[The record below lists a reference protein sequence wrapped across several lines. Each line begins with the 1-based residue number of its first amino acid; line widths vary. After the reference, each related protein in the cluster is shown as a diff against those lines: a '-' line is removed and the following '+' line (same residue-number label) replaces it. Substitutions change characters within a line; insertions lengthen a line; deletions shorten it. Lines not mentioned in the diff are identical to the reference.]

1 MSVYLKSF
9 TFPSALLEK
18 ALMSQPYPSRF
29 RMTCYPSFY
38 PFGILADRGESI
50 NNGPQFDFAPITIFY
65 GNNGSGKSTAI
76 NIISEKL
83 GLLRESEFNKTDFF
97 PEYLQLCRAETWNWN
112 SRNRVITSDDIFNN
126 ILYLRKTNE
135 AIDREHATIMSEI
148 MRIKGARNDPE
159 MNEAIKEEFRLKGLQ
174 DIEKLR
180 HYNEYTKKS
189 ASQLIRERVATN
201 RKTQS
206 NGESSQAFF
215 SERIKRNALY
225 ILDEPE
231 NSLSVQSQM
240 VLYDFLVEATE
251 AYNCQLIIATHS
263 PFLLAL
269 PGAKIYNFDT
279 SPMSCST
286 WQELE
291 SVKSVF
297 NFFQERKELFEEK
310 VE

>member
-1 MSVYLKSF
+1 MSIYLKSF
-9 TFPSALLEK
+9 TFPSAFLENK
-18 ALMSQPYPSRF
+18 TMAESECF
-29 RMTCYPSFY
+29 TMTCYPSFY
-38 PFGILADRGESI
+38 PFGILAYRGKSI
-50 NNGPQFDFAPITIFY
+50 RRNLQLDFAPITIFY

-97 PEYLQLCRAETWNWN
+97 PEYLQLCQAETWNWN
-112 SRNRVITSDDIFNN
+112 SRNRVITSDDIFNY

-148 MRIKGARNDPE
+148 MRIKGARNHPA
-159 MNEAIKEEFRLKGLQ
+159 MNEAIKEEFRLKGLE

-189 ASQLIRERVATN
+189 ASQLIRERVGTN

-263 PFLLAL
+263 PILLAL

-279 SPMSCST
+279 SPMTCST

-297 NFFQERKELFEEK
+297 NFFNERKELFEEFD
-310 VE
+310 E

>member
-1 MSVYLKSF
+1 MSIYLKSF
-9 TFPSALLEK
+9 TFPSALLENEIMAK
-18 ALMSQPYPSRF
+18 LPHF
-29 RMTCYPSFY
+29 TMTCYPSFY
-38 PFGILADRGESI
+38 PFGIFAYRGKS
-50 NNGPQFDFAPITIFY
+50 GSHDLQFDFAPITIFY

-97 PEYLQLCRAETWNWN
+97 PEYLQLCQAETWNWN

-148 MRIKGARNDPE
+148 MRIKGARNHPA
-159 MNEAIKEEFRLKGLQ
+159 MNEAIKEEFRLKGLE

-240 VLYDFLVEATE
+240 LLYDFLVEATE

-279 SPMSCST
+279 SPMTCST

-297 NFFQERKELFEEK
+297 KFFNERKELFEEFD
-310 VE
+310 E